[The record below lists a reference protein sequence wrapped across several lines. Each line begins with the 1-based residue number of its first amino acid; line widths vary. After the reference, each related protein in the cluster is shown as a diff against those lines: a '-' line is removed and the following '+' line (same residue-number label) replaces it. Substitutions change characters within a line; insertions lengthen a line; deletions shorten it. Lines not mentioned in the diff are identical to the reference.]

1 MSFMDAHQS
10 RFGFPQ
16 SHASGGGGTI
26 EATGWSYQAI
36 RSVANPQRGIPGTGR
51 SWFDPWLGQTKP
63 NRLYVWHIGW
73 RLDSCSPRKHK
84 KKKK

>member
-10 RFGFPQ
+10 HFGFPQ

-36 RSVANPQRGIPGTGR
+36 RSVANPQRGIPETGR
-51 SWFDPWLGQTKP
+51 SWFDPWLGQTKQTICLAHWVAA
-63 NRLYVWHIGW
+63 RQL
-73 RLDSCSPRKHK
+73 LTAQT
-84 KKKK
+84 